1 MTKICARHELRM
13 LGLAVSSLHPA
24 PDRGLRSAEH
34 ARVLAEITRCPRCR
48 RRRGEVAEV
57 AGAAAWVT
65 VTFALPE
72 EVDPAEVAATVEEAL
87 PDYVE
92 EVVIRV
98 A

>member
-1 MTKICARHELRM
+1 MNRICARHELRM
-13 LGLAVSSLHPA
+13 LGLAVSSLHPTA
-24 PDRGLRSAEH
+24 DRGLRSAEH
-34 ARVLAEITRCPRCR
+34 ARLLGQIARCPRCR
-48 RRRGEVAEV
+48 RRRGGVAEPTTR
-57 AGAAAWVT
+57 VT

-72 EVDPAEVAATVEEAL
+72 EVDPLEVATAVEEVL